1 MAPNYNNLHRVATQ
15 AVADGVTPGLVV
27 AAQRAGQVLVHEA
40 FGLRQIDPDAAAT
53 LDTVYDLASLTK
65 ALSTSLLVM
74 RGVGQG
80 LWDLDRPAGD
90 VLPELATRPQVTLRR
105 LLSHSAG
112 FPAHRPFFRDVLG
125 PGAQVVS
132 DLGTRNG
139 FPNPPAMVRSR
150 QSRPT
155 PHATS
160 DGRERVLALAAA
172 EPQAYEPG
180 SRSIYSDLGFMLLG
194 RLVETGMGGRLDA
207 LAEQQ
212 LFRPAG
218 LATMGF
224 AGQAELRG
232 RIIAPTERCPVR
244 GRLVCG
250 EVHDLNAY
258 AMGGVAGHAGL
269 FGTAADVL
277 RLSMWLCAA
286 WRDRSPE
293 GGTPLVTGEVLR
305 LFWQPAG
312 VPGSTWRLGWDGPAP
327 AGSMAGTRLDRAA
340 VGHLAFTGCSVWID
354 PQRETSVVMLS
365 NRVHPTVRDDP
376 RFRALRPAIN
386 DAVLEAIGY

>member
-15 AVADGVTPGLVV
+15 AVAEGVTPGLVV
-27 AAQRAGQVLVHEA
+27 AAQRAGQVLLHEA
-40 FGLRQIDPDAAAT
+40 FGLRQIDPAAPAS

-112 FPAHRPFFRDVLG
+112 FPAHRPFFKDVLG
-125 PGAQVVS
+125 PDTQAP
-132 DLGTRNG
+132 LPENG
-139 FPNPPAMVRSR
+139 R
-150 QSRPT
+150 
-155 PHATS
+155 
-160 DGRERVLALAAA
+160 DRVLALAAA

-180 SRSIYSDLGFMLLG
+180 TRSIYSDLGFMLLG
-194 RLVETGMGGRLDA
+194 QLVEVGMGDRLDA
-207 LAEQQ
+207 LADQQ

-218 LATMGF
+218 LASLEF
-224 AGQAELRG
+224 AGPVALRG
-232 RIIAPTERCPVR
+232 RSIAPTELCPVR

-269 FGTAADVL
+269 FGTAMDVL
-277 RLSMWLCAA
+277 RLTVWLCAA
-286 WRDRSPE
+286 WRDRSPD
-293 GGTPLVTGEVLR
+293 GRTPLVPGEVLR

-312 VPGSTWRLGWDGPAP
+312 VPGSTWRLGWDGPALT
-327 AGSMAGTRLDRAA
+327 GSMAGTRLDRAA

-376 RFRALRPAIN
+376 RFRTLRPAIN
-386 DAVLEAIGY
+386 DAALEAIGYSLA